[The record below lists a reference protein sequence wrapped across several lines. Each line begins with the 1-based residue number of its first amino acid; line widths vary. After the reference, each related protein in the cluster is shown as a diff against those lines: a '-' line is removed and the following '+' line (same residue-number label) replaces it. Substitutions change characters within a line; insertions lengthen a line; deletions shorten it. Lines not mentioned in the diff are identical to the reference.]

1 MPVVDASVLVE
12 YLSDGEHAASATER
26 LLAESH
32 AIWAPALIDAEVGH
46 VLRREVRRGNLDEEV
61 AGEALWQL
69 GDLPVRRVPH
79 DILIHYAWT
88 LRHNVSFYDAL
99 YVALAE
105 MLNEPLITFDARLG
119 RSGVDAKIEVLAG
132 AA

>member
-1 MPVVDASVLVE
+1 MPVVDASVLIE
-12 YLSDGEHAASATER
+12 YLSKGEHAASAAER
-26 LLAESH
+26 LLAEPH
-32 AIWAPALIDAEVGH
+32 AIWAPALVDAEVGH
-46 VLRREVRRGNLDEEV
+46 VLRREVRRGDLDEEV
-61 AGEALWQL
+61 AGEAIWQL
-69 GDLPVRRVPH
+69 DDLPVRRVPH
-79 DILIHYAWT
+79 DVLILYAWT

-132 AA
+132 A